1 MAEKAIKSHDDAPME
16 EVEVNQKDVDTAIM
30 QEDDQGSEYNI
41 DEYLDATSKH
51 SLFVILYSY

>member
-1 MAEKAIKSHDDAPME
+1 MAEKAIKSRDYAPIE

>member
-1 MAEKAIKSHDDAPME
+1 MAEKAIKSRDYATIE

>member
-1 MAEKAIKSHDDAPME
+1 MAEKAFKSHDYAPME
-16 EVEVNQKDVDTAIM
+16 EVEVNQKDVDIAIL